1 MKLSV
6 IVCTYR
12 RPEPLALLLQ
22 SLASQTLK
30 SFEVLLVDGAG
41 TDGVAQTRGVAS
53 AHAPELDLKV
63 MSSPKGL
70 TKQRNAG
77 LQAATGDIVCFLDD
91 DVTFDSDFLD
101 KTAALFESRVMAGIG
116 GVTAYDVIN
125 YPQRVNSRWRLRRLL
140 RIIPSLRPG
149 DISRL
154 GASVPVS
161 FFPRFSGLR
170 PVGFF
175 YGFCMIFRRAAIDGL
190 WFDQDLPTYGGE
202 DRDFSFRVSREWPL
216 MLCGDLE
223 IRHFRSE
230 QSRDSLVQR
239 TYQTGYGAGRTF
251 AKHHTSALDFIS
263 LAWSILCEFFIDGLA
278 FLQTPSMDKFRMPF
292 ARVAGTLAGVCSK
305 PSRDTQDTLQSGT
318 ALQTR
323 TAD

>member
-1 MKLSV
+1 MKVSV
-6 IVCTYR
+6 VICTYR

-30 SFEVLLVDGAG
+30 GFEVLLVDGAG
-41 TDGVAQTRGVAS
+41 ADGAAQTSDVAS
-53 AHAPELDLKV
+53 AHAPKVDLKV
-63 MSSPKGL
+63 ISSPKGL
-70 TKQRNAG
+70 TRQRNVG
-77 LQAATGDIVCFLDD
+77 LQAATGEIVCFLDD
-91 DVTFDSDFLD
+91 DVTFDTDFLS
-101 KTAALFESRVMAGIG
+101 KTAALFESREMAGIG
-116 GVTAYDVIN
+116 GVTAYDLVN
-125 YPQRVNSRWRLRRLL
+125 YPQQMNSRWRLRRLL
-140 RIIPSLRPG
+140 RIIPSSRPG

-175 YGFCMIFRRAAIDGL
+175 YGFCMIFRKAAIDGL

-251 AKHHTSALDFIS
+251 AKHRASALDFVS
-263 LAWSILCEFFIDGLA
+263 LAWSILGEFLIDGLA
-278 FLQTPSMDKFRMPF
+278 FLQVPSVDKLWMPF

-305 PSRDTQDTLQSGT
+305 PSRDPRDILQTGT
-318 ALQTR
+318 VYRTR

>member
-22 SLASQTLK
+22 SLASQTWK

-41 TDGVAQTRGVAS
+41 EEGVAQTRLMAS
-53 AHAPELDLKV
+53 AHAPQVDLRV
-63 MSSPKGL
+63 LSSPKGL
-70 TKQRNAG
+70 TKQRNTG
-77 LQAATGDIVCFLDD
+77 LKAAIGDIVCFLDD
-91 DVTFDSDFLD
+91 DVTFDADFLS
-101 KTAALFESRVMAGIG
+101 KTAALFESREMAGIG
-116 GVTAYDVIN
+116 GLTAYDAIN
-125 YPQRVNSRWRLRRLL
+125 YPQQVNSRWRLRRAL

-223 IRHFRSE
+223 IRHFRSA

-239 TYQTGYGAGRTF
+239 TYQTGYGVGRTF
-251 AKHHTSALDFIS
+251 AKHYTSALDFVS
-263 LAWSILCEFFIDGLA
+263 LAWSILCEFLIDGLA
-278 FLQTPSMDKFRMPF
+278 FFQRPSVDKCRMPF
-292 ARVAGTLAGVCSK
+292 ARVAGTFAGVCSK
-305 PSRDTQDTLQSGT
+305 PSGDTRDISRTRT
-318 ALQTR
+318 AYRTR